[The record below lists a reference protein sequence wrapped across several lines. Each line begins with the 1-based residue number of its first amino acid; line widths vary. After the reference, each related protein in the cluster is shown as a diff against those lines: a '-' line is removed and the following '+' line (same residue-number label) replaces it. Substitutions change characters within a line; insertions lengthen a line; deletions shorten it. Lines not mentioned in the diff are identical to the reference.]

1 VSAPPPVSVLLPVR
15 DAAEHLDEAARSL
28 EAQTFADFEVVVVD
42 DGSEDATA
50 DILAGWCAR
59 DRRVR
64 VTHQE
69 PAGIVTALER
79 ARAKA
84 RGVYLAR
91 MDGDDVSEPD
101 RLAAQHA
108 LMESEPATAL
118 CGCGVTYFPPSFVR
132 SGSLRYERW
141 LNACRTPDDI
151 ARNVFVECPVA
162 HPTFFARADAV
173 ARAGGYRDAGWPE
186 DYDLVLRLWSAG
198 ERLAK
203 VPEPLLRWRE
213 SPSRLSRTDH
223 RYSPGAFLACK
234 VHHLRE
240 TLLTGGRSAVVWGA
254 GQVGKSA
261 ARALRVAGTEV
272 VAFVEVN
279 PRQLG
284 QKIHGTPVV
293 GIDQALRI
301 DAALHLAA
309 VGRTGARERL
319 RGLLAGAG
327 LEELRDFVAIA

>member
-1 VSAPPPVSVLLPVR
+1 VSAAPPVSVLLPVR

-42 DGSEDATA
+42 DGSRDATPE
-50 DILAGWCAR
+50 ILEGWRAR

-64 VTHQE
+64 VLRQS
-69 PAGIVTALER
+69 PSGIVAALER
-79 ARAKA
+79 AREEA

-108 LMESEPATAL
+108 LMESEPDTAL
-118 CGCGVTYFPPSFVR
+118 CGCGVTYFPTSSVR
-132 SGSLRYERW
+132 SGGIRYERW
-141 LNACRTPDDI
+141 MNGCRTPGDI
-151 ARNVFVECPVA
+151 ARDVFVECPVA
-162 HPTFFARADAV
+162 HPTFFMRAETV
-173 ARAGGYRDAGWPE
+173 ARVGGYRDAGWPE

-213 SPSRLSRTDH
+213 SPSRLSRTDR
-223 RYSPGAFLACK
+223 RYSPEAFLACK

-240 TLLTGGRSAVVWGA
+240 TLLACGRRAVVWGA
-254 GQVGKSA
+254 GPVGKSA
-261 ARALRVAGTEV
+261 ARALRAAGTEV

-284 QKIHGTPVV
+284 QRIHGTPVV
-293 GIDQALRI
+293 GIDAALGI
-301 DAALHLAA
+301 DAVLHLAA
-309 VGRTGARERL
+309 VGRAGARQRL

-327 LEELRDFVAIA
+327 PRELRDFVAIA